1 MDRQWNLAALAEGE
15 SGYVQ
20 SVSTHL
26 ALKHRLEDLGLIP
39 GTRVTC
45 MARSPAG
52 DPSAYLVRGT
62 VIALRRW
69 DAAGVALERAA
80 CPEVVC
86 GPRPAREGV

>member
-52 DPSAYLVRGT
+52 DPCA
-62 VIALRRW
+62 
-69 DAAGVALERAA
+69 
-80 CPEVVC
+80 
-86 GPRPAREGV
+86 